1 MATLQLPFATDKV
14 YDSQNH
20 VLYHQNILTQKV
32 QCPSTTS
39 AYPIFFKE
47 CNRHLSFAS
56 DMVFFCHIQS
66 WIHFVQGR
74 QVTSFRAV
82 NRQDWFHIFC
92 WDYEIYG
99 DITCVDISNYEANSD
114 QTGKQIASPAQPS
127 VAGATMNKFQAP
139 LIEKTHP
146 IINNHLH
153 WGHHEHVSSLMPYF
167 LRASGQIV
175 SIHQFNKRCSP
186 AQNHLREPG

>member
-1 MATLQLPFATDKV
+1 MPR
-14 YDSQNH
+14 
-20 VLYHQNILTQKV
+20 
-32 QCPSTTS
+32 
-39 AYPIFFKE
+39 IFFSQKSFDHSTASLCSRQGPRFSKSCLLSSE
-47 CNRHLSFAS
+47 HLSFAS
-56 DMVFFCHIQS
+56 DMVSCCHIQI
-66 WIHFVQGR
+66 WIYFVQGR
-74 QVTSFRAV
+74 WVALFKAV
-82 NRQDWFHIFC
+82 NRQVWFHIFWNC
-92 WDYEIYG
+92 WNYEIYG
-99 DITCVDISNYEANSD
+99 DITCVDIANYEANSD

-175 SIHQFNKRCSP
+175 SIHQFNKRCFP
-186 AQNHLREPG
+186 AQNHFREPC